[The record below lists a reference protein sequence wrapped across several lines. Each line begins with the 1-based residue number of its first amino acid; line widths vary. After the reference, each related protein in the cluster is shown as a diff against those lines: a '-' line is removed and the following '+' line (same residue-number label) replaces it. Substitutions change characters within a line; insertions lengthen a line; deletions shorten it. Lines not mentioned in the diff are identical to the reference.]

1 MSYNSSRGG
10 SFLGSI
16 PDITKNLLIINV
28 LMWIATMALQTRGV
42 HLDKWFALHFWQAGD
57 FMPWQIVTYMF
68 MHDFSSVQGGLLHL
82 FCNMFNLYMFG
93 ALLERML
100 GAKRYLVYY
109 LVCGV
114 GAGIV
119 QELVWQLTWVGD
131 VASALGV
138 SAAEAQNAIN
148 AGQIGDL
155 ADFLNLR
162 YLTVGASGAVFGLLL
177 AFGMSFPNLKMFI
190 IPFPFPIKAK
200 WMVI

>member
-1 MSYNSSRGG
+1 
-10 SFLGSI
+10 
-16 PDITKNLLIINV
+16 
-28 LMWIATMALQTRGV
+28 
-42 HLDKWFALHFWQAGD
+42 
-57 FMPWQIVTYMF
+57 

-138 SAAEAQNAIN
+138 SVAEAQNAIN

-200 WMVI
+200 WMVIGW

>member
-1 MSYNSSRGG
+1 
-10 SFLGSI
+10 
-16 PDITKNLLIINV
+16 
-28 LMWIATMALQTRGV
+28 
-42 HLDKWFALHFWQAGD
+42 
-57 FMPWQIVTYMF
+57 

-200 WMVI
+200 

>member
-1 MSYNSSRGG
+1 
-10 SFLGSI
+10 
-16 PDITKNLLIINV
+16 
-28 LMWIATMALQTRGV
+28 
-42 HLDKWFALHFWQAGD
+42 
-57 FMPWQIVTYMF
+57 

-100 GAKRYLVYY
+100 GSKRYLVYY

-131 VASALGV
+131 VASVLHV

-200 WMVI
+200 